1 MKRDVLANRHQFGEA
16 AQPLEKEI
24 EKFEPKLNEYETLKS
39 EGIMFKAHNHIAALH
54 EEMNSLKAYMEEIP
68 DLIQAK
74 LKKNYQVNSK
84 I

>member
-39 EGIMFKAHNHIAALH
+39 EGNYVQAHNHIAALTRRN
-54 EEMNSLKAYMEEIP
+54 E
-68 DLIQAK
+68 
-74 LKKNYQVNSK
+74 
-84 I
+84 

>member
-1 MKRDVLANRHQFGEA
+1 MMYWLIVIN
-16 AQPLEKEI
+16 LEKLLTFRKEI

-39 EGIMFKAHNHIAALH
+39 EGNYVQAHNHIAALH

-68 DLIQAK
+68 DLILK
-74 LKKNYQVNSK
+74 LKNYQVNSK